1 MSGKVIITLKE
12 YSKLIGEPLGE
23 GSIELP
29 FEEYHELYIK
39 SSDEANELKI
49 TGIGDNL
56 LQMLMHSSN
65 SASGISGEMIE
76 SRMAELESINGLSKL
91 KEITEKAIT
100 KEQDNAYN
108 TYNPMDSSHA
118 VKMNALNKMLD
129 LIKRR

>member
-108 TYNPMDSSHA
+108 TYNPMGSSHA

>member
-1 MSGKVIITLKE
+1 
-12 YSKLIGEPLGE
+12 
-23 GSIELP
+23 
-29 FEEYHELYIK
+29 
-39 SSDEANELKI
+39 
-49 TGIGDNL
+49 
-56 LQMLMHSSN
+56 MLMYSSN

-100 KEQDNAYN
+100 KEQDNANN
-108 TYNPMDSSHA
+108 TYNPMDLSHS

>member
-39 SSDEANELKI
+39 SSDEANEPKI

-108 TYNPMDSSHA
+108 PMDSSHA